1 MASVKLGFLLLPPER
16 LGGGE
21 CTGTR
26 KKKEKK
32 REHKTLFSFKEL
44 APPESDTSF
53 LLIRT
58 RTKLDP
64 YKVALLGSSFHGT
77 TAR

>member
-1 MASVKLGFLLLPPER
+1 MSVQAQE
-16 LGGGE
+16 
-21 CTGTR
+21 

-64 YKVALLGSSFHGT
+64 YKAALLGSSFHGT
-77 TAR
+77 KARWED